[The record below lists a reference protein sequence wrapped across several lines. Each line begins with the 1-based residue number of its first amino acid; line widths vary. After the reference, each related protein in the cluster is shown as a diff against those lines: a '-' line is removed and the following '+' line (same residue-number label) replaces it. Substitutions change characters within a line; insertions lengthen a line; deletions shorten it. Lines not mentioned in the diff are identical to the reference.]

1 MMQKVEILLDG
12 PDAEKCAELINDM
25 AYTVMQ
31 HYKVSAVNIYC
42 GRAPVKKG
50 LWELQVPGF
59 LCRKEA
65 GKESLQKSGK
75 ADREEEQA
83 YG

>member
-1 MMQKVEILLDG
+1 MQKVEILLDG
-12 PDAEKCAELINDM
+12 PEAERCAELINDL
-25 AYTVMQ
+25 AHVTMQ

-50 LWELQVPGF
+50 LWDLQLPGF
-59 LCRKEA
+59 LSRKEA
-65 GKESLQKSGK
+65 WKEPLQGGGKTE
-75 ADREEEQA
+75 REEEEA